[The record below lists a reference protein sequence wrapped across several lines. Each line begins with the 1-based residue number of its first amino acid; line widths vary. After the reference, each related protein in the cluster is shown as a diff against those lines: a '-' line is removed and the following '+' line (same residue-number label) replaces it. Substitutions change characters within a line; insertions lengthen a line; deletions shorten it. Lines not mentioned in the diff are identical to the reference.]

1 MINEKYFNRLLG
13 SLIVVALALPL
24 TPSMVAAQDNG
35 PGYTQVR
42 TWSQRI
48 RLQPCCHGWQQQ
60 HLVRH
65 NARTCVHSSR
75 FSPVIPWSCEARKDK
90 GSPLDWQSQIL
101 EPDLARHIVPSA
113 QNFKN
118 Q

>member
-65 NARTCVHSSR
+65 NASIKLVGNGWTRPS
-75 FSPVIPWSCEARKDK
+75 
-90 GSPLDWQSQIL
+90 G
-101 EPDLARHIVPSA
+101 RHE
-113 QNFKN
+113 
-118 Q
+118 